1 MTVKSGKNTM
11 EQMKKGT
18 PIKLKNYIKL
28 MHALGFIH
36 VKSRSLS
43 EEEMLTDIWKLL
55 GGTNEN
61 FVKAENLFVVLA
73 GIMNIQIPDI
83 IRKQDFSSYTR
94 KCLLYYDEYNNT
106 YFGSYEDIIKIN
118 QKYMALTVNRKS
130 QKRKGS
136 SASVNRS

>member
-83 IRKQDFSSYTR
+83 VRKQDYSSYTR
-94 KCLLYYDEYNNT
+94 KGLLYYDEYNNA

-118 QKYMALTVNRKS
+118 
-130 QKRKGS
+130 
-136 SASVNRS
+136 